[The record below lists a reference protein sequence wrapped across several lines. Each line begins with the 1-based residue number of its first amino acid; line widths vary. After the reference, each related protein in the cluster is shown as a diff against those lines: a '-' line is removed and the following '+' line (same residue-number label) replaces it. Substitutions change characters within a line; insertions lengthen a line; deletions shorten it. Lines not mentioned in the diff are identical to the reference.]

1 MAEVNGCPLPED
13 RLYYINP
20 NKNAFIWVKEE
31 GDGAF
36 SIGLTS
42 VAAAMAGRLVAY
54 TPKKVGKAV
63 KKDKSVA
70 TIESG
75 KWVGPVPSPFDAE
88 IVEVNDALKA
98 NPALVNDD
106 PYGQGW
112 IAKIKPAD
120 PEAAK
125 AELVDA
131 NKAAELLQPIV
142 QEKGVK
148 CG

>member
-1 MAEVNGCPLPED
+1 MAEVNGCQLPED

-20 NKNAFIWVKEE
+20 EKNAFIWVKEE
-31 GDGAF
+31 GDGIF
-36 SIGLTS
+36 TIGLTS

-63 KKDKSVA
+63 KKDRSVA

-75 KWVGPVPSPFDAE
+75 KWVGPVPSPFDGE
-88 IVEVNDALKA
+88 IVEVNEALKG
-98 NPALVNDD
+98 NPTLVNDD

-112 IAKIKPAD
+112 IAKLKPTD
-120 PEAAK
+120 SEAAK
-125 AELVDA
+125 SVLVDV
-131 NKAAELLQPIV
+131 NKAVDLLQPIV